1 MKVREFKGE
10 YAFLCNFYKVYIPF
24 VYNGVTYNTSE
35 AAFQAAKYNGRNAEM
50 IHKVFARCTPDEA
63 KKLGRT
69 IKLRND
75 WEEVKDGIM
84 FDVVK
89 AKFDADP
96 ELKQRL
102 LDTGDMELI
111 EGNTWGDTYW
121 GVCEGQGQNRLGTTL
136 MCLRAFYNEEAR
148 ANVLEYR
155 DYLDNTQKEEE

>member
-10 YAFLCNFYKVYIPF
+10 YAFLCNFYKVDIPF

-35 AAFQAAKYNGRNAEM
+35 AAFQAAKYNGHNAEM
-50 IHKVFARCTPDEA
+50 VHKVFAKCTPDES
-63 KKLGRT
+63 KKLGRA
-69 IKLRND
+69 IKLRKD

-121 GVCEGQGQNRLGTTL
+121 GVCNGHGQNRLGTIL
-136 MCLRAFYNEEAR
+136 MQLREYYEDER
-148 ANVLEYR
+148 ATALKYR
-155 DYLDNTQKEEE
+155 DYLDNK